1 MAAKFGI
8 HKYNL
13 KGMDTL
19 EILRL
24 AVYQQKLA
32 NDYIAELE
40 AQLDQ
45 LILEKEV

>member
-1 MAAKFGI
+1 MPGKFGI

-19 EILRL
+19 EILRF

-32 NDYIAELE
+32 NEYITKLE

-45 LILEKEV
+45 LILDKED